1 MIANAAHSLLFDSP
15 AAELGVR
22 KPTGFQNRM
31 PLIDHQVK
39 LLELEIQTIN
49 SSIRQM
55 DEIAKNIKQWTVT
68 LWTASVGATLAAPN
82 LAPYTAAAAIVPLL
96 FLFVEVS
103 YRRIQRRFI
112 WRSERIGEFINDGRF
127 ASGVSRG
134 DLGASFR
141 LWDPSGVYTADPSY
155 RRFIGVRTVMRF
167 QSIRFFYGGLA
178 LLSLTVGILRILVS

>member
-1 MIANAAHSLLFDSP
+1 MA
-15 AAELGVR
+15 
-22 KPTGFQNRM
+22 
-31 PLIDHQVK
+31 LIDHQIK

-55 DEIAKNIKQWTVT
+55 DEVAKNIKQWTIT
-68 LWTASVGATLAAPN
+68 LWTAAVGVTVANPAMAQF
-82 LAPYTAAAAIVPLL
+82 TAGTAIIPLL

-127 ASGVSRG
+127 AKGIAGG
-134 DLGASFR
+134 DLTKTFR
-141 LWDPSGVYTADPSY
+141 LWDPSGVYTGDEYY

-167 QSIRFFYGGLA
+167 QTIGVFYMGLA
-178 LLSLTVGILRILVS
+178 LVSIVVGVVRFLF